1 VTEWRV
7 FVLLGLDPSLGL
19 AVRPVGVLGVEPGG
33 FHVSF
38 VPYEP
43 AVDAWRD
50 RILTA
55 EVGPV
60 QALESWLESA
70 DGVAFDILEVSP
82 PDSPDLRTAV
92 ESVVD
97 ELLASLPAE

>member
-1 VTEWRV
+1 VTGWRV
-7 FVLLGLDPSLGL
+7 FFLLAHDPFLGL

-33 FHVSF
+33 FRVSF

-55 EVGPV
+55 EAGPV

-70 DGVAFDILEVSP
+70 DGIAYDIIEVPP
-82 PDSPDLRTAV
+82 PDTPDLRTAV

>member
-1 VTEWRV
+1 M
-7 FVLLGLDPSLGL
+7 
-19 AVRPVGVLGVEPGG
+19 RPVGVLGVEPGG

-43 AVDAWRD
+43 AVDTWRD

-70 DGVAFDILEVSP
+70 DGIAFDILEVSP
-82 PDSPDLRTAV
+82 PDAPDLRTAV

>member
-1 VTEWRV
+1 MSAPRA

-38 VPYEP
+38 IPYEP
-43 AVDAWRD
+43 AVDPWRD

-55 EVGPV
+55 EVGPA
-60 QALESWLESA
+60 QAVEFWLESA
-70 DGVAFDILEVSP
+70 DGIAFDILEVP
-82 PDSPDLRTAV
+82 VPHAPDLRAAV

-97 ELLASLPAE
+97 ELLASLAE

>member
-1 VTEWRV
+1 MTGRRA
-7 FVLLGLDPSLGL
+7 FVLLSLDPSLGL
-19 AVRPVGVLGVEPGG
+19 AVRPVGVLGVEPAG

-38 VPYEP
+38 IPYEP

-55 EVGPV
+55 EVGPA
-60 QALESWLESA
+60 QAVESWLESA
-70 DGVAFDILEVSP
+70 DGIAFDILEVP
-82 PDSPDLRTAV
+82 VPHALDLRAAV

-97 ELLASLPAE
+97 ELLASLAE